1 VALPQAHWLI
11 IYRTG
16 TVPVR
21 YKKPFHG
28 QRSSKIRQHRSTNF
42 FYSVTGMISV
52 NKLGT
57 YMIPKAKKQWRQKPI
72 IKETAIKPEQLVK
85 MT

>member
-1 VALPQAHWLI
+1 M
-11 IYRTG
+11 
-16 TVPVR
+16 
-21 YKKPFHG
+21 
-28 QRSSKIRQHRSTNF
+28 RQHRSTNF
-42 FYSVTGMISV
+42 FYSVTGMFSV

>member
-1 VALPQAHWLI
+1 LSGGIAPSALAYYLP
-11 IYRTG
+11 YRTLQE
-16 TVPVR
+16 T
-21 YKKPFHG
+21 FHG

-42 FYSVTGMISV
+42 FIRSVTGMFSV